1 MKSRVLIAG
10 GGVAAIEAALA
21 LGELAADRV
30 GVEIF
35 SPRRDFVYRPY
46 AVGEPYGAAHVARYD
61 LEQLASLCGA
71 GFHLDSIASVDTGS
85 RLAVTHDGESF
96 AYDYLLVAA
105 GAQLLWPVP
114 GAITFWGIADESD
127 VEKVMGEMRRGR
139 LKSVAFTMP
148 GAESWALP
156 LYELALLARARLDRD
171 GVLDVEMTVVT
182 PEEAPLAIFGRRV
195 GEQMA
200 ELLAERRIKVLAG
213 TRPVRF
219 ADGRLEV
226 VPGDGDGLEVDAAVS
241 LPLLQGRR
249 IRGVPHDDD
258 GFIRIDDHGRVLERE
273 RLFAAGDITAF
284 PVKQGGIAAQQA
296 DAVAEAIAAEAGA
309 GIEPQPIDPLLR
321 GVLWTGEEP
330 RYLEGWIAGGHGET
344 SSLSAE
350 PRWETSEGENDGK
363 IVARY
368 LTRFLSGPGAAA
380 RREPSGA
387 R

>member
-30 GVEIF
+30 GVDIF

-61 LEQLASLCGA
+61 LEQLAALCGA
-71 GFHLDSIASVDTGS
+71 GFHLDSIASVDPRS

-127 VEKVMGEMRRGR
+127 VEKVMTELRRGR

-156 LYELALLARARLDRD
+156 LYELALLARARLDHD
-171 GVLDVEMTVVT
+171 GVEDVELTVVT
-182 PEEAPLAIFGRRV
+182 PEEAPLALFGRRV
-195 GEQMA
+195 GEQMG
-200 ELLAERRIKVLAG
+200 ELLAERRIRVLTS

-219 ADGRLEV
+219 VDGRLEV
-226 VPGDGDGLEVDAAVS
+226 VPGDGLAVDAVVS

-249 IRGVPHDDD
+249 IRGVPHDED
-258 GFIRIDDHGRVLERE
+258 GFIRTDDHGRVLDCE

-296 DAVAEAIAAEAGA
+296 DAVAEAIAADAGA
-309 GIEPQPIDPLLR
+309 EIDPRPFDPLLR

-330 RYLEGWIAGGHGET
+330 RYLEGWIEGGHGET
-344 SSLSAE
+344 SSLGTE
-350 PRWETSEGENDGK
+350 PQWARGEGENDGK

-380 RREPSGA
+380 RRETSGT